1 MIRTSATTLPGN
13 LDLNNLLGGIL
24 NNGGMNPQNN
34 RPRNNNQNT
43 NNQQNTNNSQPTN
56 NNNN

>member
-24 NNGGMNPQNN
+24 NNGGMNPQVSKLVIGEIITY
-34 RPRNNNQNT
+34 QI
-43 NNQQNTNNSQPTN
+43 
-56 NNNN
+56 